1 MFLWPNICK
10 YFTNDLPPTSSPCRL
25 IYPEIILLQWHHN
38 DRYGVSNH
46 QPHDCLLNCLCMSR
60 SKKHRSPASLAFV
73 LGIHRWPANFPH
85 KGPVTRKMFPFDDV
99 IMSHHHHRGHNHRRT
114 VAIFFHNFP
123 ITTTVTIRIEEK
135 HYCYYHIHRCLELLS

>member
-1 MFLWPNICK
+1 MHEQVK
-10 YFTNDLPPTSSPCRL
+10 ETSKPRVTGL
-25 IYPEIILLQWHHN
+25 
-38 DRYGVSNH
+38 RAG
-46 QPHDCLLNCLCMSR
+46 
-60 SKKHRSPASLAFV
+60 
-73 LGIHRWPANFPH
+73 NFPH